1 MQGEHAVLTN
11 DFNLLNTLIKDVHA
25 RTAEHKTPLD
35 FLMPRDFIKSHSYF
49 TTLQCL
55 KAASGLIEKYEVESD
70 LYASSEWDGFIRQ
83 NTVFPSWREMRLKAA
98 IIYIKYKL
106 PHPQ

>member
-1 MQGEHAVLTN
+1 LQGEHAVLTN
-11 DFNLLNTLIKDVHA
+11 DFNLLNTLLKDVHA
-25 RTAEHKTPLD
+25 RTAEHKTRLD

-83 NTVFPSWREMRLKAA
+83 N
-98 IIYIKYKL
+98 
-106 PHPQ
+106 